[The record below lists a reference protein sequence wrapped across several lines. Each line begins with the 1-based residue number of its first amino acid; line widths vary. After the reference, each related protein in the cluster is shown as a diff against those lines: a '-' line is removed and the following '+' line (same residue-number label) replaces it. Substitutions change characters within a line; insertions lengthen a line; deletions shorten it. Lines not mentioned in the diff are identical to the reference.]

1 MVNYSM
7 KSNGVL
13 AKAIEDY
20 FEIFLMVMI
29 LLMILFVLFNSYYNM
44 NTTQIIM
51 LMVTCNEVLTV
62 RTSPGPSGALRG
74 LTAAAAPLPTAA
86 ALPFACVVL
95 VSSRGSFVI

>member
-51 LMVTCNEVLTV
+51 LMVTCKCHSVFEKY
-62 RTSPGPSGALRG
+62 
-74 LTAAAAPLPTAA
+74 PLIY
-86 ALPFACVVL
+86 
-95 VSSRGSFVI
+95 S